1 MKNTKH
7 IIPIVLGILAIALSF
22 CTFHKCNKPE
32 TETVTDTVTVERV
45 DTVYDTATMIQFF
58 PKPIHDTILRW
69 DFMPADTLLPFVSKT
84 YSDTIT
90 ENDGSTVEYTAH
102 VSGYNPNLDTLRFR
116 LTYPVITT
124 EITNTVTN
132 TELIYKDKK
141 QSKLGFGASVGFGYG
156 FFSKQ
161 PDIYAGLGL
170 TYRF

>member
-22 CTFHKCNKPE
+22 CSLRKCDNKPE

-45 DTVYDTATMIQFF
+45 DTLYDTATLIQFF

-69 DFMPADTLLPFVSKT
+69 DYIPADTLLPLVSKT

-90 ENDGSTVEYTAH
+90 EDSGATVEYTAH

-132 TELIYKDKK
+132 TELIYKK

-161 PDIYAGLGL
+161 PDIYAGVGL

>member
-1 MKNTKH
+1 MKHTKH

-22 CTFHKCNKPE
+22 CTFHKCSKPE

-58 PKPIHDTILRW
+58 PKPVFDTIIRI
-69 DFMPADTLLPFVSKT
+69 DTFKKDTPIPYVQRI

-90 ENDGSTVEYTAH
+90 EDSGATVEYMAS

-132 TELIYKDKK
+132 TELIYKK

-161 PDIYAGLGL
+161 PDIYAGVGL